1 MTAIDEPE
9 ATRDPRDAAESE
21 HRVTPLELFFDLVFV
36 FAITQVT
43 GMIAAD
49 TTWGGV
55 ARAMIV
61 LAALWWAWAAY
72 TWLTNEID
80 PDENAARLTIF
91 ASMAAMLIAALA
103 VPGAFAEDALTFGI
117 AYTIVRALHILLYA
131 QATDDVGVRTAIL
144 GLAPTSAVGC
154 SLILAASA
162 FDGTVQGTLWVVA
175 LVFDYGGPLV
185 RGMEGYRV
193 QVAHFAERFG
203 LIVIIA
209 LGESIVALGVGA
221 SETDLGTDVI
231 TAAVLGTIVS
241 AGLWWAYFDVIAPLA
256 EERVTETTGVE
267 RAVLAR
273 DAYAYLHLPMI
284 AGIVL
289 LALGIKKTLA
299 HPDHHLAT
307 VPAFCLLGGAAIY
320 LLAHVAFRYRIFRSI
335 NRQRTI
341 AAVVC
346 AALIPLGTHAEALV
360 ALAALAAV
368 IAALIAYEAI
378 RFSDVRARVRS
389 GETG

>member
-1 MTAIDEPE
+1 MAALENTE
-9 ATRDPRDAAESE
+9 APLDARDAAESE

-43 GMIAAD
+43 GMLADD

-55 ARAMIV
+55 ARALIV

-91 ASMAAMLIAALA
+91 GAMAAMLVAALA
-103 VPGAFAEDALTFGI
+103 VPGAFGGDALAFAI
-117 AYTIVRALHILLYA
+117 AYTVVRALHILLYA
-131 QATDDVGVRTAIL
+131 QATDDVGVRAAIL

-154 SLILAASA
+154 GLILAASA
-162 FDGTVQGTLWVVA
+162 FDGAVQGALWLVA
-175 LVFDYGGPLV
+175 LAFDYGGPLV

-209 LGESIVALGVGA
+209 LGESIVAVGVGA
-221 SETDLGTDVI
+221 NETELDTDVI
-231 TAAVLGTIVS
+231 TAAVLATIVS
-241 AGLWWAYFDVIAPLA
+241 AALWWAYFDVIAPLA
-256 EERVTETTGVE
+256 EKRVTQTTGVR
-267 RAVLAR
+267 RAILAR

-299 HPDHHLAT
+299 HPDHHLDT
-307 VPAFCLLGGAAIY
+307 VPAFCLLGGTALY
-320 LLAHVAFRYRIFRSI
+320 LLAHVAFRYRIFRSV

-341 AAVVC
+341 AALAC
-346 AALIPLGTHAEALV
+346 AALIPLATNASALI
-360 ALAALAAV
+360 ALAALAV
-368 IAALIAYEAI
+368 VLSALIAYEAI
-378 RFSDVRARVRS
+378 RFSDTRAQVRAH
-389 GETG
+389 GH